1 MRKPS
6 ENSLTR
12 GRYNLLN
19 LLCVCILGS
28 LASCNGGATPGDEVL
43 VTFGEEEL
51 LREEVDLFT
60 PDGLSSADSIKYAD
74 QYVNQWIQIQA
85 MAAEAR
91 SEVSSKDASLR
102 YKMARY
108 RDQLVSQMFAE
119 KLVAERPELQSV
131 SAEEI
136 EGYYQRHLENFQAVE
151 NFYQYFYLK
160 TTLAGQYRIVNLL
173 RSDEPE
179 DLDEVKSW
187 ARENAVTWKLD
198 STWLPEAELLRYA
211 DGYYF
216 GDITRAYVNTVYP
229 YAHDEEGV
237 KHYDFLRILAVVKS
251 GEQLPLSLCENKIA
265 QIILNERKN
274 ALVEETQAILVNQAK
289 KSGAVTDYRN

>member
-6 ENSLTR
+6 ESSLSRAT
-12 GRYNLLN
+12 YNLLN

-28 LASCNGGATPGDEVL
+28 LASCTDGSTPGDEVL

-60 PDGLSSADSIKYAD
+60 PEGLSTADSAKYAD
-74 QYVNQWIQIQA
+74 QYVAQWIEVQA
-85 MAAEAR
+85 MAHEAR
-91 SEVSSKDASLR
+91 SEVSVEDVRLR
-102 YKMARY
+102 YKVARY
-108 RDQLVSQMFAE
+108 RDQLISQMFTE

-131 SAEEI
+131 SLNEI
-136 EGYYQRHLENFQAVE
+136 EGYYQRNLQNFLATENY
-151 NFYQYFYLK
+151 YQYFYAK
-160 TTLAGQYRIVNLL
+160 TRLNGQYRIVNLL
-173 RSDEPE
+173 RSDNSA
-179 DLDEVKSW
+179 DIDEVKSW

-198 STWLPEAELLRYA
+198 STWLPERELLRLA

-216 GDITRAYVNTVYP
+216 GDITRAAINTVYP
-229 YAHDEEGV
+229 YAHDEEYV
-237 KHYDFLRILAVVKS
+237 RHYDFLRILDVVKI
-251 GEQLPLSLCENKIA
+251 GEQLPLPLCQDKIA

-289 KSGAVTDYRN
+289 KSGIVTDYRE